1 MIVVSD
7 TTATEQPS
15 LRGAFADLGTAKRR
29 RTRRGTAYVQLGAG
43 EPLVL
48 VHGVGM
54 RLEAWAPQIVHFAR
68 SHMVI
73 ALDMP
78 GHGSS
83 APLPIGSN
91 LRDFVGWFGD
101 VLEDLELGAINVAGH
116 SMGALIA
123 GGAAASLPDR
133 ILRVACLNAA
143 YRRNMAAKRAVL
155 ERAAAI
161 WTEGVDPDGPIGRWF
176 DSSESSRDVSTTVHG
191 WLAGASA
198 QSYAVTYTAFATGD
212 EIYADAWP
220 DIAAPA
226 LFLTGADDPNSTPEM
241 SRQMAAL
248 APKGQLAV
256 IEGHR
261 HMVNLTAPGQVN
273 AAMET
278 WLDTACAAAGAP
290 TSEGR

>member
-1 MIVVSD
+1 MAQNTLASEVP
-7 TTATEQPS
+7 PS
-15 LRGAFADLGTAKRR
+15 LQDAFAELGTAKRR
-29 RTRRGTAYVQLGAG
+29 LTRRGTAYVQLGQG

-68 SHMVI
+68 SHTVI

-83 APLPIGSN
+83 AALPIGSN
-91 LRDFVGWFGD
+91 LRDFVGWLGD
-101 VLEDLELGAINVAGH
+101 VLDDLGLEAVNVAGH

-123 GGAAASLPDR
+123 GGAAVTLPDR

-143 YRRNMAAKRAVL
+143 YRRSMAAKRAVL

-161 WTEGVDPDGPIGRWF
+161 WTEGIDPDGPIGRWF
-176 DSSESSRDVSTTVHG
+176 DGSEGSREVSTIVHG

-212 EIYADAWP
+212 EIYAGAWP
-220 DIAAPA
+220 GITVPA
-226 LFLTGADDPNSTPEM
+226 LFLTGAGDPNSTPEM

-248 APKGQLAV
+248 APRGQLSI

-278 WLDTACAAAGAP
+278 WLNTGCVAAG
-290 TSEGR
+290 TR